1 MRGDKLAAI
10 FAEKKALWLGLKAG
24 LREGEGEGE
33 WEGAQQ
39 KKKKLYQRALS
50 KCD

>member
-24 LREGEGEGE
+24 LREGKGEGE
-33 WEGAQQ
+33 WEWGAA
-39 KKKKLYQRALS
+39 KKKKTLS
-50 KCD
+50 AGSLKV